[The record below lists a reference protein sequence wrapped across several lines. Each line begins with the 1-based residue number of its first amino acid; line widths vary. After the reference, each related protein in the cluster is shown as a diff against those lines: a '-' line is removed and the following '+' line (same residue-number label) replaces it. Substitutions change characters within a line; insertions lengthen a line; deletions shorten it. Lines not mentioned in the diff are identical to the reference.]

1 MVKISDKM
9 IFSAK
14 NLILV
19 LLTIQI
25 TACTGQEYED
35 IVSDKF
41 SVRNTKPTHLK
52 IKTATGSSRTVVFYL
67 KNQQIDS

>member
-1 MVKISDKM
+1 MLKISDKM

-25 TACTGQEYED
+25 TACTGQENED

-52 IKTATGSSRTVVFYL
+52 IKTATDRAEPLCS
-67 KNQQIDS
+67 I

>member
-35 IVSDKF
+35 IVSEKCR
-41 SVRNTKPTHLK
+41 SA
-52 IKTATGSSRTVVFYL
+52 IQ
-67 KNQQIDS
+67 NQLI